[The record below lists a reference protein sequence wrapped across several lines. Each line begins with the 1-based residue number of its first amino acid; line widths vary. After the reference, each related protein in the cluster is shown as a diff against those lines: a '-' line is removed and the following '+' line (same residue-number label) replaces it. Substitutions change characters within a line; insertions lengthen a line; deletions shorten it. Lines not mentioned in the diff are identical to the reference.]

1 VGNPGRYAFNDNLG
15 FLDILGAANGPTGN
29 ADMRNIRISH
39 RNGEGAKVT
48 KLDLGRY
55 FETGD
60 ETLLPKV
67 RVGDVIFV
75 PDRNREWLDESKEN
89 TVRVL
94 GSVSKPGRYRFS
106 DDMTI
111 LDLLA
116 QAGGPTSDAYQ
127 NKIVVVNLGCCQN
140 EARVFNLVDF
150 AKKGDITK
158 MPVVRTGDTVYVPS
172 IAQSDWKIFMD
183 GVRDVVSVLSIFALI
198 GGL

>member
-1 VGNPGRYAFNDNLG
+1 
-15 FLDILGAANGPTGN
+15 
-29 ADMRNIRISH
+29 
-39 RNGEGAKVT
+39 
-48 KLDLGRY
+48 
-55 FETGD
+55 
-60 ETLLPKV
+60 
-67 RVGDVIFV
+67 
-75 PDRNREWLDESKEN
+75 
-89 TVRVL
+89 VL

-127 NKIVVVNLGCCQN
+127 DKIVVVNLGCCQN
-140 EARVFNLVDF
+140 EARVFNLIDF

-172 IAQSDWKIFMD
+172 IAQSDWKIFME